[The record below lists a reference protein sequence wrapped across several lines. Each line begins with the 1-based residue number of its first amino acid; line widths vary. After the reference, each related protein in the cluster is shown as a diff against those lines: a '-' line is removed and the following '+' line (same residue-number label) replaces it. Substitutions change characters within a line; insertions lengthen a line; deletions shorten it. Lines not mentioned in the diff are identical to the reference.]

1 MSRKRLLYAPNIHQG
16 GGKTLLLPL
25 LEALKDDENVTFV
38 LDTRM
43 ILPEQG
49 LAGEVYRVKPTV
61 FSRLW
66 FEWRL
71 KSLISS
77 ETVLLCM
84 GNVPPLFAHQGKQ
97 RVFVQ
102 NRYLVDDVSLQSFS
116 MLVRMRLV
124 MERWWLKSRSRYVQ
138 AFFVQTA
145 TMNALL
151 DKQLGRCASVLPFV
165 VLPIK
170 DDSACKEAHH
180 KVYDFVY
187 VASGEPHKQHRALI
201 AGWVELAKQN
211 LFPSLC
217 LTLDTHRF
225 PELCEWI
232 QKIRKAYD
240 LHIDIKG
247 ELTHQGIYKL
257 YNVSKA
263 MIYPSTFESF
273 GVPLLEAAALSM
285 PIVTADIDY
294 VYDVIKPTATFD
306 VGSPESIANAVKNMT
321 ARPANIIPNLLTV
334 EDFLEKTFDISSLR
348 KIL

>member
-1 MSRKRLLYAPNIHQG
+1 MSCKRLLYAPNVHQG
-16 GGKTLLLPL
+16 GGKSLLLPI
-25 LEALKDDENVTFV
+25 LEELKGMKDVIFV

-43 ILPEQG
+43 VLPEQG

-66 FEWRL
+66 FEWHL

-77 ETVLLCM
+77 EMILLCM
-84 GNVPPLFAHQGKQ
+84 GNLPPLFAHQGKQ

-102 NRYLVDDVSLQSFS
+102 NRYLIDKVALSSLS
-116 MLVRMRLV
+116 MSVRIRLV
-124 MERWWLKSRSRYVQ
+124 VERWWLRSRSKY
-138 AFFVQTA
+138 AESFFVQTA
-145 TMNALL
+145 TMKSLL
-151 DKQLGRCASVLPFV
+151 DKQLGRCASVLPFA

-170 DDSACKEAHH
+170 EDSVYKEERH

-217 LTLDTHRF
+217 LTLDAQRF
-225 PELCEWI
+225 PELCAWI
-232 QKIRKAYD
+232 QKMKESHD
-240 LHIDIKG
+240 LYIDIKG
-247 ELTHQGIYKL
+247 ELTHQDIYKL

-321 ARPANIIPNLLTV
+321 ARPANIISNISTV